1 MTAQK
6 ETCRTGDAGYLI
18 GARSQSRFDVRSLIE
33 FDFLN
38 PIFVSARHIQ

>member
-6 ETCRTGDAGYLI
+6 ETCRLGGAGYFI
-18 GARSQSRFDVRSLIE
+18 GVRSQSRFDVWSLIE

-38 PIFVSARHIQ
+38 PIFVSARHI